1 MVEMEVQNELN
12 IVSSQSDY
20 ADLNQ
25 LIRDSDVNIRFGY
38 LLDSD
43 QESVVIELG
52 MLFGTILERK

>member
-1 MVEMEVQNELN
+1 MEVQNELN